1 MPQHQ
6 DFGFKPSSR
15 LETVAQHADKKEGN
29 SEHHH
34 VLIRQGSRIQWM
46 GFSEP
51 TTIEIIEIEAVMAKT
66 PLRTKERGFTNTR

>member
-1 MPQHQ
+1 
-6 DFGFKPSSR
+6 
-15 LETVAQHADKKEGN
+15 
-29 SEHHH
+29 
-34 VLIRQGSRIQWM
+34 M